1 MEIREI
7 AMSLEFKVNDSI
19 KVYAVFYTN
28 RQ

>member
-7 AMSLEFKVNDSI
+7 VMTLEFKVNDSI
-19 KVYAVFYTN
+19 KVYTVFYTN

>member
-19 KVYAVFYTN
+19 KVYTVFYTN